1 MAISRPLLSLIVLV
15 IYIAIFIPL
24 VLPVLLS
31 MFIDFVNN
39 SELFNIE
46 YCATRIVKNE
56 TGDYT
61 QIVECTQQDLSPL
74 VIFLFQLVVYF
85 GIPLIILWRAFS
97 RR

>member
-1 MAISRPLLSLIVLV
+1 MALSRPILSLIILVL
-15 IYIAIFIPL
+15 YIGIFIPL

-39 SELFNIE
+39 SNMFNIE

-61 QIVECTQQDLSPL
+61 QIVECTQEDLSPL

-85 GIPLIILWRAFS
+85 GIPLIIIWRAFS

>member
-15 IYIAIFIPL
+15 IYIAIFIPI
-24 VLPVLLS
+24 VLPHLMS

-39 SELFNIE
+39 SNMFNIE

-74 VIFLFQLVVYF
+74 VIFLFQLIVYF
-85 GIPLIILWRAFS
+85 GIPLVIIWRAFS

>member
-1 MAISRPLLSLIVLV
+1 MALSRPILSLIILVL
-15 IYIAIFIPL
+15 YIGIFIPL

-39 SELFNIE
+39 SNMFNIE

-85 GIPLIILWRAFS
+85 GIPLIIIWRAFS

>member
-15 IYIAIFIPL
+15 IYIAIFIPI
-24 VLPVLLS
+24 VLPHLMS

-39 SELFNIE
+39 SNMFNIE

-85 GIPLIILWRAFS
+85 GIPLIIIWRAFS

>member
-15 IYIAIFIPL
+15 IYIAIFIPI
-24 VLPVLLS
+24 VLPHLMS

-39 SELFNIE
+39 SNMFNIE
-46 YCATRIVKNE
+46 YCATRVIRDESGN
-56 TGDYT
+56 YT
-61 QIVECTQQDLSPL
+61 QILECTQEDLSPL

-85 GIPLIILWRAFS
+85 GIPLIIIWRAFS